1 MINDGGSLEIGGALC
16 RQNKKMTQI
25 NAPSLL
31 SSKLALHRRR
41 ASSWSVLSDDGESLA
56 VFDSNC
62 YAIICSEA
70 LIVAQIKQT

>member
-1 MINDGGSLEIGGALC
+1 MINDGGLLEIGGALC
-16 RQNKKMTQI
+16 RQNKKMTRI

-31 SSKLALHRRR
+31 SSELALHRRR
-41 ASSWSVLSDDGESLA
+41 ASSGLSFLTTAQSLA